1 MSCKKIF
8 MNVRNQIPSKASW
21 QFKMFNIAFK
31 VMNTTFKW
39 FATIICVNNT
49 IIEGSLFHLYMCQN
63 VVSTWDTSGGRCE
76 HDMWQI
82 WGKYDYFVSEQRV
95 LYDTLDMCHPTPL
108 HLVRNDIIF
117 TAISILLALKV
128 SHLKSSQIST
138 NSKFDI

>member
-82 WGKYDYFVSEQRV
+82 LREIWLFCFRTESPLRYFGHVSS
-95 LYDTLDMCHPTPL
+95 HPIAPSEKWHNL
-108 HLVRNDIIF
+108 HRHQYTF
-117 TAISILLALKV
+117 SI
-128 SHLKSSQIST
+128 KSLSS
-138 NSKFDI
+138 